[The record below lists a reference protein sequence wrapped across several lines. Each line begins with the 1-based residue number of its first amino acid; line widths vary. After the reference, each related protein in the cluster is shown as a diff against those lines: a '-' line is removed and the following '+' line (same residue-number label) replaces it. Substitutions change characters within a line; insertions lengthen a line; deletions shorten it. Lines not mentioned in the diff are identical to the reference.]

1 MKRNRQR
8 SRRSNLDA
16 DPPLRR
22 PDPPDLSGQRVQPRR
37 IRAVAVAL
45 LVLGLLVP
53 IVLPM
58 LWGGGKDAAIAT
70 GRGIVYLLAASAAC
84 YWITRSTGHTAR
96 AVSMLLVALAWLAW
110 TGYHTLVDLQRTIGG
125 S

>member
-8 SRRSNLDA
+8 SRRLNFDS

-22 PDPPDLSGQRVQPRR
+22 PDPPDLSGRLAQARR

-45 LVLGLLVP
+45 LALGLLVP
-53 IVLPM
+53 IALPM

-70 GRGIVYLLAASAAC
+70 GRAIVYLLAASAAC
-84 YWITRSTGHTAR
+84 YWVTRSTGQTAR
-96 AVSMLLVALAWLAW
+96 AVSMLLLALAWLAW